1 MPLPLE
7 IQYGRILEVSQQMLA
22 AGQAQEWDSL
32 LELEKQRQ
40 SLFALLP
47 TETGSLPDG
56 LADTLREIQRSD
68 RMLMEKVENW
78 LQHAKILLRMPP
90 ESDVSS

>member
-1 MPLPLE
+1 MPPPLE
-7 IQYGRILEVSQQMLA
+7 IQYGRILEVSQKMLA
-22 AGQAQEWDSL
+22 AGEAQEWDSL

-40 SLFALLP
+40 NLFALLP
-47 TETGSLPDG
+47 SDNRNLPGG

-78 LQHAKILLRMPP
+78 LQHARILLRMPV
-90 ESDVSS
+90 ESDDSR